1 MMGKKAAVVTGAGT
15 GIGRE
20 VVLKLIGRGMKVYAV
35 GIDLEPLQ
43 ELARECEK
51 KGAAVVPVQADVAD
65 GAALK
70 KALSNT
76 GPVQVIVAN
85 AGICKQAALDDP
97 NTDQV
102 WREVMSI
109 NLDGVWNTFRALC
122 GSIEENGRAVVV
134 SSGLGKLGR
143 SGYGAYTA
151 SKHAVL
157 GLVKCFSKE
166 LASRK
171 ITVNAV
177 CPGWVDTQMSAGD
190 IIRTA
195 KELGSTPEQVRQ
207 DALAGIPLGRFV
219 RPEEVA
225 ALIEWLASENA
236 SAITGQAYNIS
247 CGEFFA

>member
-1 MMGKKAAVVTGAGT
+1 MEEKAAVVTGAGT

-35 GIDLEPLQ
+35 GIELEPLQ

-51 KGAAVVPVQADVAD
+51 KGATVVPVCVDVAD

-76 GPVQVIVAN
+76 GPVQVVVAN

-97 NTDQV
+97 NADEV
-102 WREVMSI
+102 WRDVMSV
-109 NLDGVWNTFRALC
+109 NVDGVWNTFRALC
-122 GSIEENGRAVVV
+122 GSMEKNGRAVVV

-166 LASRK
+166 LAPRK

-177 CPGWVDTQMSAGD
+177 CPGWVDTQMSRGD

-195 KELGSTPEQVRQ
+195 KEQGSTPEQVRQ
-207 DALAGIPLGRFV
+207 DALAGIPLERFV
-219 RPEEVA
+219 QPQEVA
-225 ALIEWLASENA
+225 ALIEWLASDNA